1 MTNTSLHLLFL
12 DWKQAF
18 DSLDH
23 TAMLEALRRFGLS
36 DAMLRLISSIY
47 KSPRFTVQGFIGN
60 IAEGTVSAGIRQG
73 CPLSPYL
80 FVMVLTVMLHDT
92 NHTLQTQGVPTNT
105 WSEGYPVYDLEYA
118 DDTLLMA
125 LTTPQLQAM
134 LSALES
140 VAQEYGMKLN
150 HTKTEILEHPK
161 SDHTALRF
169 MDGSIVPTVTQV
181 KYLGSRISWN
191 HPFHTAFYHRL
202 GLTEEAFK
210 KLRLVWN
217 STLPRSTKV
226 RIYHSAIVPVLLY
239 GLDSLTLTDKL
250 LKKIDGQYYRF
261 LRRSIGVKASY
272 YSRITNREVWIQAGK
287 PVPASETLNWN
298 QYQTLIKVFQQDRTH
313 PTHSSIFCSAF
324 KDRIVTRGRRR
335 GMQFPYWIDV
345 TTRRHFP
352 EITDHTAASPNPH
365 ERYRVIAR
373 LVRDP
378 SFEPAPK
385 HAKQA
390 RAGP

>member
-1 MTNTSLHLLFL
+1 MTNTPLHLLFL

-36 DAMLRLISSIY
+36 DAMIRLISSIY
-47 KSPRFTVQGFIGN
+47 KSPRFTVQGFTGN
-60 IAEGTVSAGIRQG
+60 VAEGAVSAGIRQG

-92 NHTLQTQGVPTNT
+92 DHTLQTQGVPTNT

-125 LTTPQLQAM
+125 LTTPQLQSM

-191 HPFHTAFYHRL
+191 NPFHTAFYHRL

-226 RIYHSAIVPVLLY
+226 RIYHSAIVPVLL
-239 GLDSLTLTDKL
+239 
-250 LKKIDGQYYRF
+250 
-261 LRRSIGVKASY
+261 
-272 YSRITNREVWIQAGK
+272 
-287 PVPASETLNWN
+287 
-298 QYQTLIKVFQQDRTH
+298 
-313 PTHSSIFCSAF
+313 
-324 KDRIVTRGRRR
+324 
-335 GMQFPYWIDV
+335 
-345 TTRRHFP
+345 
-352 EITDHTAASPNPH
+352 
-365 ERYRVIAR
+365 
-373 LVRDP
+373 
-378 SFEPAPK
+378 
-385 HAKQA
+385 
-390 RAGP
+390 